1 MTEPL
6 TRPFLSLQVS
16 DLQRYP
22 VWESVI
28 DTEPD
33 VTVFPLTQLPV
44 DSLSGR
50 IVGTHVR
57 LGCGQQTWSMIL
69 YTDTQDARKNEHFVQ
84 LDIER
89 DGRWF
94 FLSRYWDVDYE
105 RNGPQALAQ
114 FLGMELDDVF
124 PIDWDVS
131 QYAKGHPAALS
142 GFILREPRERLPID
156 EIIRM
161 AVPRGTGAG

>member
-6 TRPFLSLQVS
+6 ARPFLSLQVS

-22 VWESVI
+22 VWESII

-33 VTVFPLTQLPV
+33 VTVFPLTRLPV

-50 IVGTHVR
+50 IAGTHVR
-57 LGCGQQTWSMIL
+57 LGCGQQAWAMIL
-69 YTDTQDARKNEHFVQ
+69 YADTQDPRKNEQFVQ

-89 DGRWF
+89 DGQWF
-94 FLSRYWDVDYE
+94 FLSRYWDADYE

-124 PIDWDVS
+124 PIAWDVS
-131 QYAKGHPAALS
+131 RYAKGHPAALS
-142 GFILREPRERLPID
+142 GLILKEPRERLPQD

-161 AVPRGTGAG
+161 AVP